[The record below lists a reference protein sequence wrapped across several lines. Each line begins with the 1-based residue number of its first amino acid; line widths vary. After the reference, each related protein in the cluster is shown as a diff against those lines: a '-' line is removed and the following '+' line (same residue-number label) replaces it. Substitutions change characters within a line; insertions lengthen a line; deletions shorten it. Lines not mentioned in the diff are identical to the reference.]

1 MKSIKEIA
9 DICGYSKTSVNRTIK
24 ELGIVTEISG
34 NKNMVSDADA
44 DRIVSV
50 LCGFG
55 KTCEE
60 IKPNQAETETK
71 SKQTET
77 ESKTS
82 VLPDNVSNN
91 DFLVNFLIEQI
102 KVKDSQIENL
112 QNENQLLIQ
121 AQAYTLKQI
130 EELKRIDVK
139 PAEIVPETTEE
150 NQEAA
155 ATTKKK
161 RWFPF
166 ALRKE

>member
-9 DICGYSKTSVNRTIK
+9 EICGYSKTSVNRTIK
-24 ELGIVTEISG
+24 ELGIVTELSG

-50 LCGFG
+50 LCGYG

-60 IKPNQAETETK
+60 IKPNQAKTETEP
-71 SKQTET
+71 QQIET
-77 ESKTS
+77 ESKSS
-82 VLPDNVSNN
+82 VPSDNVSNS

-155 ATTKKK
+155 ATPKKK
-161 RWFPF
+161 KWFSF
-166 ALRKE
+166 MLRKE

>member
-9 DICGYSKTSVNRTIK
+9 EICGYSKTSVNRTIK
-24 ELGIVTEISG
+24 ELGIQTETSG
-34 NKNMVSDADA
+34 NKNMVSDSDA

-50 LCGFG
+50 LRGYG

-60 IKPNQAETETK
+60 IKPNQSTTETQ
-71 SKQTET
+71 SNQTAT
-77 ESKTS
+77 ESKTTVPS
-82 VLPDNVSNN
+82 ENVSNN

-130 EELKRIDVK
+130 EELKRIETK
-139 PAEIVPETTEE
+139 PAEIVPETTES
-150 NQEAA
+150 NQEPAEP
-155 ATTKKK
+155 TTKK
-161 RWFPF
+161 RWSLF
-166 ALRKE
+166 RTKK